1 MPPKSYNLRN
11 REPSNGDDVHVEVS
25 TDTQTGDSERSEMN
39 TIHSL
44 ILLLQEVVASL
55 LSFGN
60 GLLTDYTDFDDI
72 SSVTSELPV
81 AEAELVRLTKSLALH
96 ISTSDFAHHA
106 NKLTS
111 ITLGIRCFKES
122 VARSK
127 RSACGGSNSNDP
139 PAPAAATS
147 DLPHD
152 IPSSSSSRHPLGH
165 NSSTV
170 PPLTNAVSFSPT
182 TFGPICHCQ
191 TIFKIILS
199 VLRYRLTHVLM
210 LMLLI
215 QRLSARPT
223 PFMTIQILCHRNLMA
238 RRRFVALRGNP
249 LQFYSDNATTF
260 IKASKGLKKCIGESS
275 TGQFLSRRLVTT
287 PFGLALYPA
296 IIASLWWFLGEFG
309 KGVQECLLSC
319 NWFSNFDS

>member
-147 DLPHD
+147 DLPHN
-152 IPSSSSSRHPLGH
+152 IPSSSSSHHPLGH
-165 NSSTV
+165 NSSAV
-170 PPLTNAVSFSPT
+170 PPLTNA
-182 TFGPICHCQ
+182 
-191 TIFKIILS
+191 IF
-199 VLRYRLTHVLM
+199 TNH
-210 LMLLI
+210 
-215 QRLSARPT
+215 
-223 PFMTIQILCHRNLMA
+223 F
-238 RRRFVALRGNP
+238 
-249 LQFYSDNATTF
+249 
-260 IKASKGLKKCIGESS
+260 
-275 TGQFLSRRLVTT
+275 
-287 PFGLALYPA
+287 
-296 IIASLWWFLGEFG
+296 
-309 KGVQECLLSC
+309 
-319 NWFSNFDS
+319 